1 MDLSENI
8 NEFKESHLSNL
19 AHSSIE
25 ELTNIENVISQEFN
39 SLSKEYLNSRA
50 TRINQLINSLDYFI
64 SKVSEDETDW
74 LEVFR
79 TQTETINNIKTN
91 TEDLILSSKTGS
103 VKNICDTLDE
113 YEDTLKYLF
122 QNIQSPLS
130 LLGNYKVNFL
140 SKGDATNKGRQLPF
154 EGQFDNVIRPYGND
168 LKSILGESHYN
179 HLLLESTTR
188 ANSTIIWK
196 QYQSDLIAYKNK
208 LINETYEQLND
219 LFKEHHNINKGEL
232 SNKSKEKY
240 YRSVISQNDL
250 KRSYDA
256 ANSDTAVSN
265 NHDNYYDSNNSY
277 FKKNKIELTNEKYR
291 ILSKLER
298 FEKSQTTHSNNPN
311 IIYRLNSCSGLSSNE
326 IDNDINL
333 LRNSILNKSI
343 INEEEV
349 DIIEPQTDTNE
360 EDQEISE
367 ESLKQK
373 YKQLLSMSSDADAV
387 LQPKPKSLRS
397 ILADSSPPLS
407 ATTLPKLHI
416 PELPPLELFPKLQ
429 NKSEEV

>member
-1 MDLSENI
+1 MALSENI

-19 AHSSIE
+19 THSSIE
-25 ELTNIENVISQEFN
+25 ELTNFENDISQEFN
-39 SLSKEYLNSRA
+39 SLSKEYLNSRVI
-50 TRINQLINSLDYFI
+50 RINHLINSLSYFI
-64 SKVSEDETDW
+64 SKVSEDETEW
-74 LEVFR
+74 LEVFN

-140 SKGDATNKGRQLPF
+140 AKGDVANKGRQLPF

-188 ANSTIIWK
+188 ANSTVIWK
-196 QYQSDLIAYKNK
+196 QYKSDLVAYKNK

-219 LFKEHHNINKGEL
+219 LYKEYHNVNEGEQKNK
-232 SNKSKEKY
+232 NKEQY
-240 YRSVISQNDL
+240 YRSVISQADL

-298 FEKSQTTHSNNPN
+298 FEKSQAAHSNTSN
-311 IIYRLNSCSGLSSNE
+311 ISYKLNSCSGLSSNE
-326 IDNDINL
+326 IANDINL
-333 LRNSILNKSI
+333 LRNSIANKSI
-343 INEEEV
+343 INDEEEV
-349 DIIEPQTDTNE
+349 DFIEPQTDTNE
-360 EDQEISE
+360 EDQEITE

-373 YKQLLSMSSDADAV
+373 YKQLLSMSSDTV
-387 LQPKPKSLRS
+387 SQPKPKSLRS
-397 ILADSSPPLS
+397 ILADSSPPIT
-407 ATTLPKLHI
+407 ATTLPKLQI
-416 PELPPLELFPKLQ
+416 PDLPPLEAFSKLQ

>member
-1 MDLSENI
+1 MASSENL
-8 NEFKESHLSNL
+8 NEFKESHISNL

-25 ELTNIENVISQEFN
+25 ELTNFEDDISKQFN
-39 SLSKEYLNSRA
+39 SLSKEYLNSRVA
-50 TRINQLINSLDYFI
+50 RINHLINSINYFI
-64 SKVSEDETDW
+64 SKLAEDETEW
-74 LEVFR
+74 SEVFS

-103 VKNICDTLDE
+103 VNDICDTLDE

-122 QNIQSPLS
+122 QNIRSPLS
-130 LLGNYKVNFL
+130 FLGNYKVNI
-140 SKGDATNKGRQLPF
+140 SSRGDVANKARQLPF

-179 HLLLESTTR
+179 HLLLESNTR

-196 QYQSDLIAYKNK
+196 QYQSDLVAYKNK

-219 LFKEHHNINKGEL
+219 LYKEHHNVNKGEL
-232 SNKSKEKY
+232 NNKNKEQY
-240 YRSVISQNDL
+240 YRSVISPTDL
-250 KRSYDA
+250 KRSYDT
-256 ANSDTAVSN
+256 ANRDPAVSN

-291 ILSKLER
+291 ILSQLER
-298 FEKSQTTHSNNPN
+298 FERSQAAHANTSN
-311 IIYRLNSCSGLSSNE
+311 ISYKLNSCSGLSDNE
-326 IDNDINL
+326 IVNDIHL
-333 LRNSILNKSI
+333 LRNSIANKSI
-343 INEEEV
+343 INEEEP

-360 EDQEISE
+360 EDQEITE

-373 YKQLLSMSSDADAV
+373 YKQLLSMSSDTV
-387 LQPKPKSLRS
+387 SHPKPKSLRS
-397 ILADSSPPLS
+397 ILADSSPPLL
-407 ATTLPKLHI
+407 ATGLPKLNI
-416 PELPPLELFPKLQ
+416 PELPPLEAFPKLQ